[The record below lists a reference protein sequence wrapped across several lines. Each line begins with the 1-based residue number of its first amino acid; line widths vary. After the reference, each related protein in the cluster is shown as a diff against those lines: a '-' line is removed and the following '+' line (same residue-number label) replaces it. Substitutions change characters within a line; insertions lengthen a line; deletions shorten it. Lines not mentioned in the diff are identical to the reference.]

1 MAKGMSFK
9 VLLQLQAKEFQKG
22 INNIKRQLEGFGRF
36 VKNAFALGSI
46 TMFGRQMVQVGKDF
60 EDAMARVQAVS
71 NATTE
76 EFKKMQAEAQR
87 LGSTTRYTATEA
99 AGALEN
105 LTRNG
110 MSAAQATKALASVLQ
125 LAQANSVGLAEAA
138 NIITNTLNMFN
149 LSVEQAGRVNDVLS
163 STASHA
169 ATDLTSLYEALTN
182 AAPAANVLGF
192 SIEEVSSAIGA
203 LAQRGVKGAEAGTKL
218 RIAFQK
224 MADPK
229 VIAKMK
235 EQGIEIDETTMK
247 SEGLLKTVQKL
258 SKANLSLGQ
267 LGNIFDAKSAMAVQ
281 MLIAS
286 LGDLETMLGVTAN
299 SAGETERMFNQS
311 VGSVQKELD
320 SLKSMYEGLLISI
333 SQKTSGA
340 VKGVVRLLQNLIIN
354 FDTVGGTIMNIASVV
369 VPLLTNRLI
378 AFGKTA
384 VSTFRQVAA
393 GAVTVKAAL
402 GGWVSIIATVVTWV
416 GTALVGAWN
425 RANQAMRD
433 AKKHMAEV
441 ERAGKEMQLTIDDLK
456 DRIGDGSNEASLNY
470 AVNKACEMFPQFAD
484 AIKSARNEAK
494 KLEDW
499 EILRRELQSIADLQN
514 EIERN
519 KVKKEELKAELTEAG
534 EMFYSDIKPES
545 GFMRFV
551 DQYFRTSTHSDTKNA
566 RTRDEVQKLIGNQL
580 KDRGWTND
588 QIKNLA
594 NEMAEAFY
602 EKGGFKSG
610 HSEIGA
616 AKDAVKEILE
626 REKIKIDWT
635 PGSNDWS
642 LMQEWLTSYDPTG
655 SVNGNRSRRRE
666 LQTSIIGNTQEE
678 VHRSDSTIRADSY
691 SKLKKGLEGQ
701 EKELKENTKTTAEFN
716 RKFAQKVDEFVN
728 NVMALGFTNDSEEAQ
743 YANSL
748 YKQYS
753 KYLEEP
759 KPNPGGGDSSSKAKT
774 DSDYISDAIKDYN
787 EAKTKL
793 DNRLAAGTIATEEY
807 NNELDDLEDKTWETI
822 TAFSNFESILE
833 KLGQAAL
840 GADLKG
846 KYGQN
851 RASEKHEE
859 LFSTYGNLAKYLVP
873 ANPANEDKNGK
884 VTQAVVDVN
893 FEYRDKLSGMVADLE
908 TAIENGDYDLVRGDA
923 IEMLEKLKTAA
934 QEASEEA
941 DNLQAK
947 LNLSEAVTKIDE
959 AMQSL
964 SVSSWNTFNTMAD
977 VMDRVSSSLMSIA
990 QVFDEDLQ
998 DSPFFKAFQAFN
1010 SVMNSSIQIMEA
1022 VMTVIQLKK
1031 QLETKAALEKAK
1043 NAAIEV
1049 AANKAATTSEV
1060 EKAAAAAGAAAAG
1073 GASAVAS
1080 IPIVGPALAV
1090 AAAASIAA
1098 AILAAMSK
1106 FATGGIVGGSSYS
1119 GDNNVVRAN
1128 SGEMILTKAQQKTL
1142 FDIANGKSGGK
1153 GGQVDFKIH
1162 GADLVG
1168 VLKNYDRL
1176 SR

>member
-258 SKANLSLGQ
+258 SRANLSLGQ
-267 LGNIFDAKSAMAVQ
+267 LGKIFDAKSAMAVQ
-281 MLIAS
+281 MLTSS
-286 LGDLETMLGVTAN
+286 LGDLETMLEVTAN

-333 SQKTSGA
+333 SQKTSGV
-340 VKGVVRLLQNLIIN
+340 VKSVIRLLQNLIIN
-354 FDTVGGTIMNIASVV
+354 FETVGGTIMNIASVA
-369 VPLLTNRLI
+369 VPLFASRVVQLATSIR
-378 AFGKTA
+378 TA
-384 VSTFRQVAA
+384 MQSAAA
-393 GAVTVKAAL
+393 G
-402 GGWVSIIATVVTWV
+402 IATLKASMGGIISLVATLVTWV

-425 RANQAMRD
+425 RANKEMRD
-433 AKKHMAEV
+433 ATAQMGQAKIESENIKRAV
-441 ERAGKEMQLTIDDLK
+441 EKLKEE
-456 DRIGDGSNEASLNY
+456 IGDGSNEDSVNG
-470 AVNKACEMFPQFAD
+470 AVAKACKLFPEFAD
-484 AIKSARNEAK
+484 AIRSAAK
-494 KLEDW
+494 VARDTKDFDKLKNVLTDIAELQNLIRERDAAKAVATATANKW
-499 EILRRELQSIADLQN
+499 GRDMYSSGGFWGGLKPGTREERELAGVMADIRQQLKNTGFQKE
-514 EIERN
+514 EIEDIFIGFAREWTN
-519 KVKKEELKAELTEAG
+519 RANTG
-534 EMFYSDIKPES
+534 WSDIPAII
-545 GFMRFV
+545 R
-551 DQYFRTSTHSDTKNA
+551 DYF
-566 RTRDEVQKLIGNQL
+566 
-580 KDRGWTND
+580 
-588 QIKNLA
+588 
-594 NEMAEAFY
+594 
-602 EKGGFKSG
+602 GGFNVELSDKQIDRIFSTALLG
-610 HSEIGA
+610 EGARHGTPAAGPVLSER
-616 AKDAVKEILE
+616 DV
-626 REKIKIDWT
+626 R
-635 PGSNDWS
+635 
-642 LMQEWLTSYDPTG
+642 
-655 SVNGNRSRRRE
+655 
-666 LQTSIIGNTQEE
+666 QT
-678 VHRSDSTIRADSY
+678 DSTITAKKAEILLDTFRNTEQINKKLLEDKKKTEADFAKDMY
-691 SKLKKGLEGQ
+691 EAGQTMLNGVEQLEGVSD
-701 EKELKENTKTTAEFN
+701 ELMDTIRKEA
-716 RKFAQKVDEFVN
+716 
-728 NVMALGFTNDSEEAQ
+728 G
-743 YANSL
+743 
-748 YKQYS
+748 
-753 KYLEEP
+753 KYPEPP
-759 KPNPGGGDSSSKAKT
+759 KPDPKPDPDGGSKAKT
-774 DSDYISDAIKDYN
+774 DADLIGDAIKDYN
-787 EAKTKL
+787 EAKAKL

-807 NNELDDLEDKTWETI
+807 NKELDDLEDKTWETI
-822 TAFSNFESILE
+822 TAFNNFEGILE

-859 LFSTYGNLAKYLVP
+859 LLSTYGNLAKYLVP
-873 ANPANEDKNGK
+873 GENSRPAKADKNGV
-884 VTQAVVDVN
+884 VTQEVVDVN
-893 FEYRDKLSGMVADLE
+893 FEYRDKLSTMVADLE
-908 TAIENGDYDLVRGDA
+908 SAIESGDYDLVRGDA

-941 DNLQAK
+941 DTLQAK
-947 LNLSEAVTKIDE
+947 LNLSDSITKIDE
-959 AMQSL
+959 AIQSL
-964 SVSSWNTFNTMAD
+964 SISSWNTFNTMAD

-1022 VMTVIQLKK
+1022 VMSVIQLKK
-1031 QLETKAALEKAK
+1031 QLDSKAAMEKVK
-1043 NAAIEV
+1043 NTAIEV
-1049 AANKAATTSEV
+1049 AANKAATASEI
-1060 EKAAAAAGAAAAG
+1060 EKTAASAGAAAAG

-1119 GDNNVVRAN
+1119 GDHNVVRAN
-1128 SGEMILTKAQQKTL
+1128 SGEMVLTKSQQKTL
-1142 FDIANGKSGGK
+1142 FDIANGKGSGK